1 MEVETW
7 KSVAN
12 RNGKNLTR
20 QRKDREDRADYFR
33 LGNSDILLSGFG
45 QSWSVRLWCAVGR
58 NFSVNVYLLRID
70 DRIIPHMGGRW
81 R

>member
-45 QSWSVRLWCAVGR
+45 
-58 NFSVNVYLLRID
+58 
-70 DRIIPHMGGRW
+70 
-81 R
+81 